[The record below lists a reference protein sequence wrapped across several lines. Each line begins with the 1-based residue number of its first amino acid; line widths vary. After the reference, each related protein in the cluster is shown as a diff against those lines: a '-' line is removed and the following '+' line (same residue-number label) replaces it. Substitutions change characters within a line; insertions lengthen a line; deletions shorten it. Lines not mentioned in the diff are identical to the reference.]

1 MQVSVEDEPPI
12 SLKYSTSG
20 LISSATIWSTALL
33 KHVRAQYFCL
43 LPRKSFTLILYM
55 VLSVPGRAIYH
66 TNVLLAIGQRW
77 VVFCQVFPDFM
88 FFNILNLFSCSSRR
102 MLARNKRSC
111 QNCWKRVAGY
121 QFWIFG
127 LQYNYMTYWPIYF
140 AETWNMK
147 ELLWHMEYRHYLI
160 VVMMLMLIFWLKR
173 AVGRFIR

>member
-20 LISSATIWSTALL
+20 LISSATIWSTALS

-77 VVFCQVFPDFM
+77 VVFCQVFPDSMFLTTLICFPPLLVGCLQGTRGAVKTAERGWQVNSFDFM
-88 FFNILNLFSCSSRR
+88 ADNTIT
-102 MLARNKRSC
+102 
-111 QNCWKRVAGY
+111 WH
-121 QFWIFG
+121 
-127 LQYNYMTYWPIYF
+127 WPIFILLKYRI
-140 AETWNMK
+140 WK
-147 ELLWHMEYRHYLI
+147 GLLWHI
-160 VVMMLMLIFWLKR
+160 
-173 AVGRFIR
+173 